1 MKLAPQ
7 TVQIGRHVLP
17 AREGGCLQAEAALR
31 LLGLSLPADW
41 AAFQAQHHLRTPA
54 QDFGAG
60 PEAAL
65 SLPELVGLGWRTE
78 TTQARR
84 FQKHSAALLA
94 RVWSGDVA
102 LSAEI
107 AERNPEPQ
115 ARGWLHARLDN
126 QQARKRLMSAVAR
139 QGGQGLVYGQL
150 GSISNR
156 SVLGMDSA
164 SLRRER
170 GVRVTRD
177 GLDTSELLRLSYLES
192 VTAHALEQGQAQ
204 GNEAIL
210 ELHRQH
216 AERERQAW
224 GQGRGGA
231 SGMTSSGAPS
241 TGTTSLGATMPAQI
255 QAGWTPQRS
264 TPRPH
269 PADYNAERSA

>member
-1 MKLAPQ
+1 MKLASH
-7 TVQIGRHVLP
+7 TVQIGRHALP
-17 AREGGCLQAEAALR
+17 AREGGRVQAQAALR
-31 LLGLSLPADW
+31 LLGLELPADW
-41 AAFQAQHHLRTPA
+41 AAFQTLHHLSTPA

-60 PEAAL
+60 PEPAL
-65 SLPELVGLGWRTE
+65 TLPELVGLGWRTE
-78 TTQARR
+78 TAQARR
-84 FQKHSAALLA
+84 FQKHSATLLTRA
-94 RVWSGDVA
+94 WSGDVA

-107 AERNPEPQ
+107 AERNPDPQ
-115 ARGWLHARLDN
+115 SRGWLHARLDN
-126 QQARKRLMSAVAR
+126 QQARKRLMSAVSR
-139 QGGQGLVYGQL
+139 QGGQGPVFGQL

-192 VTAHALEQGQAQ
+192 VTAHALEQGQAR

-224 GQGRGGA
+224 GPGRGGPQPSSAPA
-231 SGMTSSGAPS
+231 SSNHAAP
-241 TGTTSLGATMPAQI
+241 GQQAPQQPATQ
-255 QAGWTPQRS
+255 
-264 TPRPH
+264 PRVSRT
-269 PADYNAERSA
+269 A